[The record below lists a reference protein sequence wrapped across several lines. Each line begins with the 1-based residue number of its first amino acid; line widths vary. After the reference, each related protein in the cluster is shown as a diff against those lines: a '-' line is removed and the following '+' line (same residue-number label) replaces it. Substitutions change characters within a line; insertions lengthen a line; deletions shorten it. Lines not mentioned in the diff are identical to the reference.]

1 MIVAEIVLD
10 IRYKTKKGYPV
21 KIRVYDTLNESKVK
35 YKYHKLGI
43 FQNRDEVLLTADL
56 KRRSLQLDDEVKFC
70 NDNHYLMDEAI
81 EIIKNGLPV
90 DDLEMEI
97 AVLRKRLELLEG
109 KKAKQEEKM
118 FIAFV
123 EDLIKERQIKKL
135 DVKAYTS
142 IKGTVK
148 SFIAPAEDFR
158 INDIDREWLI
168 RFDLFNKEKKNL
180 DSTIYMYISMI
191 KTIFTEAQSRP
202 SLNIKSG
209 DPFHK
214 VKSKKSEKK
223 TYDLTV
229 EDLKKLLR
237 LKTEDI
243 KTTSKFGASGIKR
256 IADLF
261 LFQFAIGG
269 HDMVEIASI
278 KWTNIVKGRLVFG
291 RRKNRFRNAIEP
303 VNVMISPFAK
313 KVITKYGDKTSD
325 RIFPFLPD
333 PETQAKEYNCFIAN
347 LNLSI
352 YKIIRR
358 AAHIEN
364 DMKSKTTR
372 YVFRTLAGNLL
383 INDFVVM
390 KIQGHKPQG
399 ITFGYQG
406 ALNHEVQD
414 REHQKILDLVFDD
427 KCQ

>member
-1 MIVAEIVLD
+1 
-10 IRYKTKKGYPV
+10 
-21 KIRVYDTLNESKVK
+21 
-35 YKYHKLGI
+35 
-43 FQNRDEVLLTADL
+43 
-56 KRRSLQLDDEVKFC
+56 
-70 NDNHYLMDEAI
+70 MDEAM

-90 DDLEMEI
+90 NDLDMEI

-109 KKAKQEEKM
+109 KKAKQDEKM
-118 FIAFV
+118 FIEFV
-123 EDLIKERQIKKL
+123 DDLIKERQIKKL
-135 DVKAYTS
+135 DIKAYSS
-142 IKGTVK
+142 IKGTAK
-148 SFIAPAEDFR
+148 SFISPAEDFP

-168 RFDLFNKEKKNL
+168 RFDLYNKEKENL

-209 DPFHK
+209 APFRK

-223 TYDLTV
+223 TYDLSV
-229 EDLKKLLR
+229 EDLKKLLH

-243 KTTSKFGASGIKR
+243 KTTSKFGKTGIKR

-269 HDMVEIASI
+269 HDMVEIASM
-278 KWTNIVKGRLVFG
+278 KWTNVVKGRLVFG

-313 KVITKYGDKTSD
+313 KVIAKYGDKNSD
-325 RIFPFLPD
+325 RIFTFLPD
-333 PETQAKEYNCFIAN
+333 PETRAKDYNCFIAN

-358 AAHIEN
+358 AANIEN

-372 YVFRTLAGNLL
+372 
-383 INDFVVM
+383 
-390 KIQGHKPQG
+390 
-399 ITFGYQG
+399 
-406 ALNHEVQD
+406 
-414 REHQKILDLVFDD
+414 
-427 KCQ
+427 